1 MRPLFITLPEIDNPT
16 STFDVRI
23 DHISVIGSAKRASIM
38 MLSGQR
44 LDTNISNKQIHALI
58 DEVAGL

>member
-1 MRPLFITLPEIDNPT
+1 
-16 STFDVRI
+16 
-23 DHISVIGSAKRASIM
+23 M